1 YYTRYEWEEKV
12 LLLRKIN
19 SPLRIQQENVIVK
32 TKHDVSDN
40 SSGVRHI
47 YCENNLRNFQ
57 CLKTVNNT
65 KAERIFGFV
74 NAHRSRQHCCQFLS
88 EQRKNVV

>member
-1 YYTRYEWEEKV
+1 MGENQKNM
-12 LLLRKIN
+12 LLLFTVKKD
-19 SPLRIQQENVIVK
+19 IVK